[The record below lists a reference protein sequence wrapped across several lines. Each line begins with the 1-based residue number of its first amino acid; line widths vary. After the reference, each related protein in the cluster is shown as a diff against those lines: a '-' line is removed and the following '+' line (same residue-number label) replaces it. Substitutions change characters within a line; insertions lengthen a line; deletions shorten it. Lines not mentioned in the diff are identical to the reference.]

1 MREILFRAKR
11 LDNGEWI
18 YGDLLTQTDIMDV
31 WEISENTGM
40 GDRYEIDPETVG
52 QYTGLTDKNG
62 KKIFEGDIV
71 KFNKQIGKIVF
82 EKGAFGVG
90 MNENIDY
97 ENIEDNVEI
106 FSEGWNGY
114 SGCYN
119 DNFISL
125 WEIMWNFDDKA
136 GECIE
141 VSGNI
146 YDNFELLGEDN
157 A

>member
-11 LDNGEWI
+11 LDNGEWV
-18 YGDLLTQTDIMDV
+18 YGDLLTPTDIMDV

-52 QYTGLTDKNG
+52 QYTGLKDRNG
-62 KKIFEGDIV
+62 NKIFEGDIV

-90 MNENIDY
+90 MDENIDY

-106 FSEGWNGY
+106 FSKGWNGY

>member
-1 MREILFRAKR
+1 
-11 LDNGEWI
+11 
-18 YGDLLTQTDIMDV
+18 
-31 WEISENTGM
+31 
-40 GDRYEIDPETVG
+40 
-52 QYTGLTDKNG
+52 
-62 KKIFEGDIV
+62 
-71 KFNKQIGKIVF
+71 
-82 EKGAFGVG
+82 

-97 ENIEDNVEI
+97 ENIEDNVGI
-106 FSEGWNGY
+106 FSKGWNGY